1 MNFCANGSRENVFVN
16 LKVDGV
22 IYFFREFLQSPFGVI
37 DEILEVKNEDRGQF
51 FQHRVF
57 PRFHLGLEKEESD
70 LSYYVKKLQNYSP
83 RISTRYRV
91 FATAVF
97 AYLSFGVGVALH
109 MFLHGQPFERVLNG
123 THFFRLIT
131 MKVGRGNEVLI
142 FEHS

>member
-70 LSYYVKKLQNYSP
+70 LSYYVKKLQNL
-83 RISTRYRV
+83 
-91 FATAVF
+91 AVI
-97 AYLSFGVGVALH
+97 AYNYGKIKKDSNF
-109 MFLHGQPFERVLNG
+109 QNDILNS
-123 THFFRLIT
+123 FFRAA
-131 MKVGRGNEVLI
+131 
-142 FEHS
+142 S